1 MFDRL
6 CLIIGDQRRDETVT
20 GQGEDVLN
28 PATEEV
34 LGRVPH
40 ARGEDLDDVIQA
52 AVSGFAAWRLSAP
65 EQRRRVLHAAADLVR
80 DRIDELARVMTLEQ
94 GKTVTEARGEWERVA
109 DTLVWN
115 GDAAMEPPAT
125 RYPPRSSELEQFTW
139 HEPVGVCLAL
149 TAWNFPAILPV
160 RKLAPALAAGCS
172 VILKAAE
179 ETPASAMALVD
190 ILLESGLPPGAV
202 NLVFGD
208 PAKVASKLIA
218 SSVVRKVTFTGS
230 VRVGKLLAAQAA
242 EDLKR
247 CTLELGGHG
256 PALVFDDADVE
267 SAARTLAAFKF
278 RNAGQVCIAPSRF
291 YIHEAVYDAFKAHFV
306 EHARQVV
313 VGSGIDPE
321 TTMGPMANRRRVN
334 AMARLKSN
342 ALQGGASL
350 VFEGKTVPETGYFV
364 APMVLENLHPDAAVL
379 KEEPFGPIAPLVRF
393 REEQDAV
400 IVANS
405 LPYGLAAYLF
415 TGSADRARRV
425 AAAVESGSVAINT
438 VSPAQPETP
447 FGGVKDS
454 GYGYEGGREGIES
467 FMVKKLVS
475 APTGFLD

>member
-1 MFDRL
+1 
-6 CLIIGDQRRDETVT
+6 
-20 GQGEDVLN
+20 
-28 PATEEV
+28 
-34 LGRVPH
+34 
-40 ARGEDLDDVIQA
+40 
-52 AVSGFAAWRLSAP
+52 
-65 EQRRRVLHAAADLVR
+65 
-80 DRIDELARVMTLEQ
+80 
-94 GKTVTEARGEWERVA
+94 
-109 DTLVWN
+109 
-115 GDAAMEPPAT
+115 
-125 RYPPRSSELEQFTW
+125 
-139 HEPVGVCLAL
+139 
-149 TAWNFPAILPV
+149 
-160 RKLAPALAAGCS
+160 
-172 VILKAAE
+172 
-179 ETPASAMALVD
+179 
-190 ILLESGLPPGAV
+190 
-202 NLVFGD
+202 
-208 PAKVASKLIA
+208 
-218 SSVVRKVTFTGS
+218 
-230 VRVGKLLAAQAA
+230 
-242 EDLKR
+242 
-247 CTLELGGHG
+247 LELGGHG

-267 SAARTLAAFKF
+267 SAARTMAVFKF

-291 YIHEAVYDAFKAHFV
+291 YVHEAVYDAFKTCFV

-313 VGSGIDPE
+313 VGSGMNPE

-342 ALQGGASL
+342 ALHGGASL

-400 IVANS
+400 TVANS

>member
-230 VRVGKLLAAQAA
+230 VPVGKFW
-242 EDLKR
+242 R
-247 CTLELGGHG
+247 
-256 PALVFDDADVE
+256 PRRPRIS
-267 SAARTLAAFKF
+267 SA
-278 RNAGQVCIAPSRF
+278 
-291 YIHEAVYDAFKAHFV
+291 
-306 EHARQVV
+306 
-313 VGSGIDPE
+313 
-321 TTMGPMANRRRVN
+321 
-334 AMARLKSN
+334 
-342 ALQGGASL
+342 
-350 VFEGKTVPETGYFV
+350 VP
-364 APMVLENLHPDAAVL
+364 
-379 KEEPFGPIAPLVRF
+379 
-393 REEQDAV
+393 
-400 IVANS
+400 
-405 LPYGLAAYLF
+405 
-415 TGSADRARRV
+415 
-425 AAAVESGSVAINT
+425 
-438 VSPAQPETP
+438 
-447 FGGVKDS
+447 
-454 GYGYEGGREGIES
+454 
-467 FMVKKLVS
+467 
-475 APTGFLD
+475 